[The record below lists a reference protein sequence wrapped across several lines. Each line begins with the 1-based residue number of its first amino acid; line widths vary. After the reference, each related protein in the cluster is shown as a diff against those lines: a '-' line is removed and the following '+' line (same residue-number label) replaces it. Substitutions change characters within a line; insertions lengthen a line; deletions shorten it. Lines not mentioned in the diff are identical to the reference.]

1 MTEQK
6 LQFQAEVGRLLD
18 IVAHS
23 LYSDKEVFLR
33 ELISNASD
41 ACDRLRY
48 LALTR
53 PELAADDPTYKVRI
67 TVDKQARLLTVADNG
82 IGMGREELIGNLGTI
97 ARSGT
102 SAFLQDLTGDAGK
115 DVKLIG
121 QFGVGFYSAF
131 MVADRVTVTSRK
143 ADEDPGNAKG
153 AWRWVSDGRG
163 EFAIDEA
170 ERDQAGI
177 NGRGTTI
184 ELHIREGDE
193 AFLEHERIR
202 QIVRTYSDHIA
213 LPVTLVEDGKEQT
226 LNSAAALWQRPK
238 SEITEQQYKEFYRH
252 AGHLGDEP
260 WLTVH
265 FKAEGTVEYAA
276 LLFVPS
282 ERPFDLFHPDRRHRV
297 KLYVRRVFITE
308 DCAELVPSWLRF
320 LRGVVDSEDL
330 PLNVSRE
337 MLQKNAVL
345 AKIRQGLVGRV
356 LGELEKKAEA
366 EPEEYDDFFTKFGA
380 VLKEG
385 LYEEFDRRD
394 TLLKLARFRSTHG
407 DSWTSLAAYVARMK
421 PGQEAIYYITGD
433 DARALAKSPQL
444 EGFAAKGVEVL
455 LLSDPI
461 DDFWIASVGD
471 YEDKRFRSV
480 TQGGADLSKIAA
492 EGAEPETGEPPAEV
506 AALVAV
512 LRLALKDEV
521 KDVRASERLTESAVC
536 LVADQGDLDM
546 RLERMLRQ
554 HKQLD
559 QASKR
564 ILEIN
569 PKHALVRKLA
579 QQVGKPEQAQAMNDL
594 AYLLLDQA
602 RIVEGEALPD
612 PAAFARRLSSALARG
627 LY

>member
-1 MTEQK
+1 MMAEEK

-48 LALTR
+48 LALTK

-67 TVDKQARLLTVADNG
+67 SIDAKARTLTVADNG
-82 IGMGREELIGNLGTI
+82 IGMNRDDLVHNLGTI

-102 SAFLQDLTGDAGK
+102 SAFLKDMTGDSGK

-131 MVADRVTVTSRK
+131 MVADKVAVISRK
-143 ADEDPGNAKG
+143 AGEEK
-153 AWRWVSDGRG
+153 AWRWESDGRG
-163 EFAIDEA
+163 EFTIVEA
-170 ERDQAGI
+170 ERES
-177 NGRGTTI
+177 RGTTI
-184 ELHIREGDE
+184 ELHIREGQDE
-193 AFLEHERIR
+193 FLEPQRIR

-213 LPVTLVEDGKEQT
+213 LPVVLVEDGKDQT
-226 LNSAAALWQRPK
+226 LNTAAALWQKPR
-238 SEITEQQYKEFYRH
+238 SEITPQQYTEFYRH

-265 FKAEGTVEYAA
+265 FKVEGKVEYAA
-276 LLFVPS
+276 LLFIPT
-282 ERPFDLFHPDRRHRV
+282 EKPFDLYHPDRRHRV
-297 KLYVRRVFITE
+297 KLYVRRVFITDE
-308 DCAELVPSWLRF
+308 ATDLVPSWLRF
-320 LRGVVDSEDL
+320 LKGVVDSEDL

-345 AKIRQGLVGRV
+345 AKIRHGLVGRV
-356 LGELEKKAEA
+356 LSELEKKAEA
-366 EPEEYDDFFTKFGA
+366 APDEYLGFFEKFGA

-385 LYEEFDRRD
+385 LYEDFERRES
-394 TLLKLARFRSTHG
+394 LLKLARFRSTNG
-407 DSWTSLAAYVARMK
+407 DGWSSLADYIGRMK
-421 PGQEAIYYITGD
+421 EGQEAIYYITGD
-433 DARALAKSPQL
+433 DVKALRKSPRI
-444 EGFAAKGVEVL
+444 EGFAAKGIEVL
-455 LLSDPI
+455 LLNDPI
-461 DDFWIASVGD
+461 DDFWIASVG
-471 YEDKRFRSV
+471 EHEGKKFRSV

-492 EGAEPETGEPPAEV
+492 DGKDAEKQEPPAEV
-506 AALVAV
+506 AGLVAV

-546 RLERMLRQ
+546 RIERMLRQ
-554 HKQLD
+554 HKQLG
-559 QASKR
+559 QGSKR

-569 PKHALVRKLA
+569 PKHKLIA
-579 QQVGKPEQAQAMNDL
+579 ELAKQVGKPEQAMALNDL
-594 AYLLLDQA
+594 AFLLLDQA
-602 RIVEGEALPD
+602 RIVEGEAVPD

-627 LY
+627 LA

>member
-1 MTEQK
+1 MAEEK
-6 LQFQAEVGRLLD
+6 LHFQAEVGRLLD

-23 LYSDKEVFLR
+23 LYSDKEIFLR

-48 LALTR
+48 LALTD
-53 PELAADDPTYKVRI
+53 PALAADDPNFKVRI
-67 TVDKQARLLTVADNG
+67 SIDRKARTLTIADNG
-82 IGMGREELIGNLGTI
+82 VGMNHDELIQNLGTI

-102 SAFLQDLTGDAGK
+102 AAFMKDLTGDTSK

-131 MVADRVTVTSRK
+131 MVADQVVVTSRK
-143 ADEDPGNAKG
+143 AGEDPSGANR

-163 EFAIDEA
+163 DFTIAEA
-170 ERDQAGI
+170 ERE
-177 NGRGTTI
+177 GRGTTI
-184 ELHIREGDE
+184 EMHLREGEDE
-193 AFLEHERIR
+193 FLEPMRIR

-213 LPVTLVEDGKEQT
+213 LPVTLVEDGKENT
-226 LNSAAALWQRPK
+226 LNSAAALWHRPK
-238 SEITEQQYKEFYRH
+238 AEITEQQYREFYRH

-265 FKAEGTVEYAA
+265 FKVEGVVEYTA
-276 LLFVPS
+276 LLFVPA

-297 KLYVRRVFITE
+297 KLYVRRVFITDE
-308 DCAELVPSWLRF
+308 APELVPSWLRF
-320 LRGVVDSEDL
+320 LKGVVDSEDL

-345 AKIRQGLVGRV
+345 TKIRQGLISRV
-356 LGELEKKAEA
+356 LSELEKKAEKDA
-366 EPEEYDDFFTKFGA
+366 DDYLGFWDKFGS

-385 LYEEFDRRD
+385 LYEDQERRAA
-394 TLLKLARFRSTHG
+394 LLKLARFRSTHG
-407 DSWTSLAAYVARMK
+407 DGWTSLAGYVGRMK

-433 DARALAKSPQL
+433 DAKALRKSPQI

-461 DDFWIASVGD
+461 DDFWISAIGE
-471 YEDKRFRSV
+471 YEGKKFRSV
-480 TQGGADLSKIAA
+480 TQGGTDLAKIAA
-492 EGAEPETGEPPAEV
+492 DGKEAEKKDPPPGLAG
-506 AALVAV
+506 LVAV
-512 LRLALKDEV
+512 FRLALKDEV

-546 RLERMLRQ
+546 RIERMLRQ

-559 QASKR
+559 QGAKR
-564 ILEIN
+564 IMEIN
-569 PKHALVRKLA
+569 PRHALIAKLA
-579 QQVGKPEQAQAMNDL
+579 TLVGKTEEAQALDTM
-594 AYLLLDQA
+594 AHLLLDQA
-602 RIVEGEALPD
+602 RIVEGETLPD
-612 PAAFARRLSSALARG
+612 PAAFARRLASALARG
-627 LY
+627 LA

>member
-1 MTEQK
+1 MAEEK

-48 LALTR
+48 LALTK
-53 PELAADDPTYKVRI
+53 PELAQDDPAYKVRI
-67 TVDKQARLLTVADNG
+67 SIDPKARILTVADNG
-82 IGMGREELIGNLGTI
+82 IGMNRDELIHNLGTI

-102 SAFLQDLTGDAGK
+102 SAFLKDLTGDSGK

-131 MVADRVTVTSRK
+131 MVADKVAVTSRK
-143 ADEDPGNAKG
+143 AGEEK
-153 AWRWVSDGRG
+153 AWRWESDGRG
-163 EFAIDEA
+163 EFAIAEA
-170 ERDQAGI
+170 ERDT
-177 NGRGTTI
+177 RGTTI
-184 ELHIREGDE
+184 ELHIRAGEDE
-193 AFLEHERIR
+193 FLEPQRVR

-213 LPVTLVEDGKEQT
+213 LPVVLIEDGKEQT
-226 LNSAAALWQRPK
+226 LNAAAALWQKPK

-265 FKAEGTVEYAA
+265 FKVEGKVEYAA
-276 LLFVPS
+276 LLFVPT
-282 ERPFDLFHPDRRHRV
+282 EKPFDLFHPDRRHRV
-297 KLYVRRVFITE
+297 KLYVRRVFITDE
-308 DCAELVPSWLRF
+308 AAELVPSWLRF
-320 LRGVVDSEDL
+320 LKGVVDSEDL

-345 AKIRQGLVGRV
+345 AKIRHGLVGRV
-356 LGELEKKAEA
+356 LSELEKKAESA
-366 EPEEYDDFFTKFGA
+366 PEEYLGFFEKFGA

-385 LYEEFDRRD
+385 LYEDFERRD
-394 TLLKLARFRSTHG
+394 TLLKLARFRSTNG
-407 DSWTSLAAYVARMK
+407 DGWVSLAEYAGRMK
-421 PGQEAIYYITGD
+421 PGQDAIYYITGD
-433 DARALAKSPQL
+433 DAKALAKSPQL

-461 DDFWIASVGD
+461 DDFWIASVG
-471 YEDKRFRSV
+471 EFEGKKFRSV
-480 TQGGADLSKIAA
+480 TQGGADLSKI
-492 EGAEPETGEPPAEV
+492 GADGKEDEKKETPAEL
-506 AALVAV
+506 AGLVAV

-546 RLERMLRQ
+546 RIERMLRQ

-569 PKHALVRKLA
+569 PKHALIVELA
-579 QQVGKPEQAQAMNDL
+579 KQVGKPERAQALNDL
-594 AYLLLDQA
+594 AFLLLDQA

-627 LY
+627 LA

>member
-1 MTEQK
+1 MAEEK
-6 LQFQAEVGRLLD
+6 LHFQAEVGRLLD

-23 LYSDKEVFLR
+23 LYSEKEIFLR

-48 LALTR
+48 LALTK
-53 PELAADDPTYKVRI
+53 PELAADDPTFKVKLSIDR
-67 TVDKQARLLTVADNG
+67 KARMLTIADNG
-82 IGMGREELIGNLGTI
+82 VGMNHDELIQNLGTI

-102 SAFLQDLTGDAGK
+102 AAFMKDLTGDSTK

-131 MVADRVTVTSRK
+131 MVADQVTVTSRK
-143 ADEDPGNAKG
+143 AGEEK

-163 EFAIDEA
+163 DFTIAEA
-170 ERDQAGI
+170 EREA
-177 NGRGTTI
+177 RGTTI
-184 ELHIREGDE
+184 ELHLREGEDE
-193 AFLEHERIR
+193 FLEPMRIR

-213 LPVTLVEDGKEQT
+213 LPVTLLEDGKENT
-226 LNSAAALWQRPK
+226 LNSAAALWHRPK
-238 SEITEQQYKEFYRH
+238 AEITEQQYREFYRH

-265 FKAEGTVEYAA
+265 FKAEGKVEYTA
-276 LLFVPS
+276 LLFVPA

-297 KLYVRRVFITE
+297 KLYVRRVFITDE
-308 DCAELVPSWLRF
+308 APELVPSWLRF
-320 LRGVVDSEDL
+320 LKGVVDSEDL

-345 AKIRQGLVGRV
+345 TKIRQGLISRV
-356 LGELEKKAEA
+356 LSELDKKAEKDA
-366 EPEEYDDFFTKFGA
+366 EDYLTFWDRFGA

-385 LYEEFDRRD
+385 LYEEHERRD
-394 TLLKLARFRSTHG
+394 VLLKLARFRSTHG
-407 DSWTSLAAYVARMK
+407 ESWTSLGEYLARMK

-433 DARALAKSPQL
+433 DAKALRKSPQI

-461 DDFWIASVGD
+461 DDFWIASVGE
-471 YEDKRFRSV
+471 YEGKKFRSV
-480 TQGGADLSKIAA
+480 TQGGTDLAKIAA
-492 EGAEPETGEPPAEV
+492 DGKEEEKKEPPPELAG
-506 AALVAV
+506 LVAV
-512 LRLALKDEV
+512 FRLALKDEV

-546 RLERMLRQ
+546 RIERMLRQ

-559 QASKR
+559 QAAKR
-564 ILEIN
+564 IMEIN
-569 PKHALVRKLA
+569 PRHALIAKLA
-579 QQVGKPEQAQAMNDL
+579 TLVGKTEEAQALDAM
-594 AYLLLDQA
+594 AHLLLDQA
-602 RIVEGEALPD
+602 RIVEGETLPD

-627 LY
+627 LA